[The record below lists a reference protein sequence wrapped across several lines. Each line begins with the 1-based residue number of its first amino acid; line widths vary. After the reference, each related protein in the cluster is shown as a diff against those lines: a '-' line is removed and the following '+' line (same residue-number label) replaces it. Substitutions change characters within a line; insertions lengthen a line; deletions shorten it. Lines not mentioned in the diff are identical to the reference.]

1 MQALMPAEAA
11 ALRAAPHGLK
21 IAVIGAGLSGLA
33 AAWWL
38 GRTHAVTLFERQ
50 ARPGFTASSVSV
62 PGVDGQPVRVDVPL
76 RVFYPG
82 YYPTLT
88 RLYDA
93 LGVPANRSAMPAPLP
108 TPDGGLY
115 FRYRNLRLGRHSW
128 SWLAPQDLL
137 LGPRARDILRGLLR
151 FHREAVPRCS
161 GATWAAARSATT

>member
-1 MQALMPAEAA
+1 
-11 ALRAAPHGLK
+11 
-21 IAVIGAGLSGLA
+21 
-33 AAWWL
+33 
-38 GRTHAVTLFERQ
+38 VTLFERQ

-62 PGVDGQPVRVDVPL
+62 PFVDGQPVRVDVPL

-93 LGVPANRSAMPAPLP
+93 LGVPSEPVSYASSFADE
-108 TPDGGLY
+108 DGSLY

-137 LGPRARDILRGLLR
+137 LGPRARASCAACCASTAKP
-151 FHREAVPRCS
+151 FPRCS
-161 GATWAAARSATT
+161 GATWGTARSATT